1 MCFGGGSDNQQPTPP
16 APTPPPPLPTAS
28 VAQTAPK
35 TDATDN
41 DSLNANRVG
50 RRALRIDTTA
60 PTATGGSGLN
70 IPT

>member
-1 MCFGGGSDNQQPTPP
+1 MCFGGGSDTQPTPP
-16 APTPPPPLPTAS
+16 APTPPPAQATAS
-28 VAQTAPK
+28 IAQTAPK
-35 TDATDN
+35 TDTSDN

-50 RRALRIDTTA
+50 RRALRIDPTA